1 MKQLNCLKK
10 TNKNKEVVE
19 WLLGSLLVTK
29 MLGHQDMEFNCVL
42 ALGYANQLPKMQP
55 RKKLEDIMDW
65 YENGK

>member
-1 MKQLNCLKK
+1 
-10 TNKNKEVVE
+10 
-19 WLLGSLLVTK
+19 
-29 MLGHQDMEFNCVL
+29 MEFNCVL